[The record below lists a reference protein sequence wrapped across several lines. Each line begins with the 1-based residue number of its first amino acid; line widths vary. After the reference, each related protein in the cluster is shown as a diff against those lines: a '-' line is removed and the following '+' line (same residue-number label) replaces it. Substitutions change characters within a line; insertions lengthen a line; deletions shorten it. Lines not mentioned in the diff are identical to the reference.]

1 MGLRRYN
8 THIDNKGADMLVR
21 DLIELLESFDADMEV
36 HFAYNYGDHWRTE
49 VSPKVSDVRE
59 GVVTYSEY
67 HRMDKVADEDYD
79 DEDEVEVENQ
89 RRVVI
94 ID

>member
-1 MGLRRYN
+1 
-8 THIDNKGADMLVR
+8 MLVR
-21 DLIELLESFDADMEV
+21 DLIELLEGYDADMEV
-36 HFAYNYGDHWRTE
+36 HFAYNYGDYWRSE
-49 VSPKVSDVRE
+49 VAPNVNNVRE
-59 GVVTYSEY
+59 GVVEYSEY

-79 DEDEVEVENQ
+79 DEDESVVESQ